1 MNKLFSAANVFVY
14 GGGVREERFLESMSK
29 IVGYQD
35 QLTSSTST
43 GRGHQTV
50 SRQLVR
56 RRILEVDEL
65 AALPKG
71 RAIVLA
77 FGARPTLI
85 RTQPWRSGPHA
96 DAVKASIAA
105 HDPQAVRTLAAAD
118 TELAQVEMTVSMVA
132 SSAGLGDGHR

>member
-14 GGGVREERFLESMSK
+14 GGGVREQRFLESLSK
-29 IVGYQD
+29 IVGDHD

-43 GRGHQTV
+43 GRGHRSV

-71 RAIVLA
+71 RAVVLA
-77 FGARPTLI
+77 SGARPTLI
-85 RTQPWRSGPHA
+85 RTQPWMTGPHA
-96 DAVKASIAA
+96 EAVKASIAA
-105 HDPQAVRTLAAAD
+105 HDPQADRTLVAAD
-118 TELAQVEMTVSMVA
+118 TELIQVAATVDAAPV
-132 SSAGLGDGHR
+132 GPGGGRR